1 MKLIFM
7 DVDGVLNNSETAAR
21 APSGNTGIE
30 DKLVQ
35 KLAHIVGETDA
46 KIILTS
52 DWKIEWEEFEF
63 CCSEDAKYLNRK
75 LKKQGIKITSKTY
88 DEHVYDTYFEDRGKG
103 IHKFLDKVQNLETYV
118 VIDDHIFTDFERVN
132 NNGINIYGYGFTDFY
147 SKKVELPQDL
157 DNSKTNILVMHAD
170 LNGTTREFG
179 EYNSILESELQK
191 TNFDYI
197 ALGHIHKSNIEDKGK
212 IIYPG
217 SLTAGGF
224 DELGKHGMI
233 VRKYRRYF

>member
-1 MKLIFM
+1 MKFVHIA
-7 DVDGVLNNSETAAR
+7 DVHFDMPFTVLAKNGFSEQRRIGQRDAFLKMINYIKENNIEYLFI
-21 APSGNTGIE
+21 SGDLYEHQYVRKSTIEYINNCFKQIPNTRIYISPGNH
-30 DKLVQ
+30 DPYLKNSYYN
-35 KLAHIVGETDA
+35 KF
-46 KIILTS
+46 
-52 DWKIEWEEFEF
+52 EWNE
-63 CCSEDAKYLNRK
+63 N
-75 LKKQGIKITSKTY
+75 
-88 DEHVYDTYFEDRGKG
+88 V
-103 IHKFLDKVQNLETYV
+103 
-118 VIDDHIFTDFERVN
+118 HIFTDFERVN

-197 ALGHIHKSNIEDKGK
+197 ALGHIHKNNIEDRGK

-217 SLTAGGF
+217 SLIAGGF

>member
-1 MKLIFM
+1 MKLIFL
-7 DVDGVLNNSETAAR
+7 DIDGVLNNSETAAR

-103 IHKFLDKVQNLETYV
+103 IHKFLKKIQNLETYV
-118 VIDDHIFTDFERVN
+118 VIDDHTFSDFDEEIRAHLVLTD
-132 NNGINIYGYGFTDFY
+132 Y
-147 SKKVELPQDL
+147 SKGLTDEDAEKAIRL
-157 DNSKTNILVMHAD
+157 
-170 LNGTTREFG
+170 LNM
-179 EYNSILESELQK
+179 
-191 TNFDYI
+191 D
-197 ALGHIHKSNIEDKGK
+197 
-212 IIYPG
+212 
-217 SLTAGGF
+217 AGG
-224 DELGKHGMI
+224 E
-233 VRKYRRYF
+233 